1 VHTRQRRQAVLPTH
15 AEGSIW
21 SRLLRRQPIRL
32 SKWQPRRPS
41 LLREG
46 TPVGRAIA
54 RRDGLSERRRRGF
67 SRWARSMYSMR
78 SAHRRR
84 WHEEL
89 VVVDVRQGEGCQYWC
104 RLSVARGWERRG
116 QSLLLRLSRCSG
128 SAWCARSE
136 PCGLHVKDIE
146 PLVLRHELE
155 TLRRQVA
162 RPKLGAAVR
171 ALLAAVACRLPRSS
185 LGA

>member
-1 VHTRQRRQAVLPTH
+1 MTFVGVFPHPHDPSPESAAVL
-15 AEGSIW
+15 
-21 SRLLRRQPIRL
+21 
-32 SKWQPRRPS
+32 K
-41 LLREG
+41 
-46 TPVGRAIA
+46 
-54 RRDGLSERRRRGF
+54 
-67 SRWARSMYSMR
+67 
-78 SAHRRR
+78 
-84 WHEEL
+84 
-89 VVVDVRQGEGCQYWC
+89 GCQYWC

-155 TLRRQVA
+155 ILRRQVA

-171 ALLAAVACRLPRSS
+171 RPAGGRHLSPAAVVVGRPAGDAADVVWLAS
-185 LGA
+185 GARAPEVAAAVRRA